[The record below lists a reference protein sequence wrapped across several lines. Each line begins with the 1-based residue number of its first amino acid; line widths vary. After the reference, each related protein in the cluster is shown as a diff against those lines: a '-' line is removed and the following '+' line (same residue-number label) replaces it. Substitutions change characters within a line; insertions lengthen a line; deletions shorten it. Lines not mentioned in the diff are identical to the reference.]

1 MGEKRNGM
9 MGMKSRSICVKF
21 REDDPKQIAAWE
33 YLTNER
39 GSRTY
44 AEMIAELIKEKAGQS
59 TDALPVN
66 RGQSEELLTEIR
78 HICLDIK
85 DTMARC
91 AVSPVGDGMTGTDPI
106 PEKMAHKAEITEG
119 AANLMRQLSGEDE
132 E

>member
-1 MGEKRNGM
+1 MI
-9 MGMKSRSICVKF
+9 GMKSRSICVKF
-21 REDDPKQIAAWE
+21 REDDPEQIEAWE

-44 AEMIAELIKEKAGQS
+44 AEMIAELIKERAGQS

-85 DTMARC
+85 DTIDRC
-91 AVSPVGDGMTGTDPI
+91 AVSPVGDGMTGTDI
-106 PEKMAHKAEITEG
+106 DSVPEKMAHKAEITEG

>member
-1 MGEKRNGM
+1 MI
-9 MGMKSRSICVKF
+9 GMKSRSICVKF

-85 DTMARC
+85 DTMDRC
-91 AVSPVGDGMTGTDPI
+91 AVSPVGDGMTGTYPI
-106 PEKMAHKAEITEG
+106 SEKMAHKSEITEG

>member
-1 MGEKRNGM
+1 M
-9 MGMKSRSICVKF
+9 MGIKSRSICVKF
-21 REDDPKQIAAWE
+21 REDDPKEIAAWE

-78 HICLDIK
+78 RICLDIK
-85 DTMARC
+85 DTMDRC

-106 PEKMAHKAEITEG
+106 PEKMTHKAEITEG

>member
-1 MGEKRNGM
+1 

-21 REDDPKQIAAWE
+21 REDNPDQIVAWE
-33 YLTNER
+33 YLTNDR

-44 AEMIAELIKEKAGQS
+44 AEMIAELIKERVGQS

-78 HICLDIK
+78 RICLDIK
-85 DTMARC
+85 DKMDGC